1 MNVASEMGNGLTN
14 KQCRIKYD
22 YLIKLGKVSIDKA
35 EIMDAANTPDPG
47 YVYDD
52 DVVKA
57 FNNRPKK
64 KVKRKSTVCSTIMV

>member
-14 KQCRIKYD
+14 VQCINKYFK
-22 YLIKLGKVSIDKA
+22 LIKQGKVSIDKA
-35 EIMDAANTPDPG
+35 KIVDAANTPDPS

-57 FNNRPKK
+57 FNNRQKK
-64 KVKRKSTVCSTIMV
+64 KVTRKSRVWK

>member
-1 MNVASEMGNGLTN
+1 MNVASELGNGLTN
-14 KQCRIKYD
+14 VQCINKWR
-22 YLIKLGKVSIDKA
+22 KLNAKGKVSIDEA
-35 EIMDAANTPDPG
+35 EYMDAANTPDPS

-64 KVKRKSTVCSTIMV
+64 KVIRKSSVWSTIMV

>member
-1 MNVASEMGNGLTN
+1 MNVASEMGNELTN
-14 KQCRIKYD
+14 RQCRRKYD
-22 YLIKLGKVSIDKA
+22 YLIELGKVSIDEA
-35 EIMDAANTPDPG
+35 EIMDAANTPDPS

-64 KVKRKSTVCSTIMV
+64 KVKKKSRVWSTIMV

>member
-14 KQCRIKYD
+14 NQCRIKYY
-22 YLIKLGKVSIDKA
+22 YLIELGKVSIDKA
-35 EIMDAANTPDPG
+35 EIMDAANTPDPS

-64 KVKRKSTVCSTIMV
+64 KVKRKSRVWSTIMV

>member
-1 MNVASEMGNGLTN
+1 MGNGLTN
-14 KQCRIKYD
+14 RQCEDKWR
-22 YLIKLGKVSIDKA
+22 KLNAKGKVSIDEA
-35 EIMDAANTPDPG
+35 EIMDAAFTPDPS

-64 KVKRKSTVCSTIMV
+64 KVTRKNRVWSPEMV

>member
-14 KQCRIKYD
+14 VHCKDKWR
-22 YLIKLGKVSIDKA
+22 KLNAKGKVSIDEA
-35 EIMDAANTPDPG
+35 EIMDAANTPDPS

-64 KVKRKSTVCSTIMV
+64 KVKRKSRVWSTLMV

>member
-14 KQCRIKYD
+14 RQCMNKYFR
-22 YLIKLGKVSIDKA
+22 LIKLGKVSIDEA
-35 EIMDAANTPDPG
+35 EYMDAANTPDPS

-57 FNNRPKK
+57 FINRPKK
-64 KVKRKSTVCSTIMV
+64 MLTRKSRVWSTIMV

>member
-14 KQCRIKYD
+14 EQCITKYD

-35 EIMDAANTPDPG
+35 EYLAAANTSDPG

-64 KVKRKSTVCSTIMV
+64 MLTRKSRVWSTIMV

>member
-14 KQCRIKYD
+14 RQCLDKWR
-22 YLIKLGKVSIDKA
+22 KLNVKWKVSIDEA
-35 EIMDAANTPDPG
+35 EIMDAANTLDPS

-57 FNNRPKK
+57 FNNIPKK
-64 KVKRKSTVCSTIMV
+64 MVTRKNRVWSIIMV

>member
-14 KQCRIKYD
+14 KQCINKYEN
-22 YLIKLGKVSIDKA
+22 LIKQGKVSIDEA
-35 EIMDAANTPDPG
+35 EYMDAAYTPDPS

-64 KVKRKSTVCSTIMV
+64 MLTRKSRVWSTIMV

>member
-1 MNVASEMGNGLTN
+1 MNVASEMGNRLTN
-14 KQCRIKYD
+14 VQCINKYFE
-22 YLIKLGKVSIDKA
+22 LIKLGRISIDKA
-35 EIMDAANTPDPG
+35 EIMDAANTPDPS

-64 KVKRKSTVCSTIMV
+64 KVTRKSRVWSAEMV

>member
-1 MNVASEMGNGLTN
+1 MGNGLTSV
-14 KQCRIKYD
+14 QCRNKHFE
-22 YLIKLGKVSIDKA
+22 LIEQGKVSIDKA
-35 EIMDAANTPDPG
+35 EIMDAANTPDPS

-64 KVKRKSTVCSTIMV
+64 KVTRKSRVWSAEMV

>member
-1 MNVASEMGNGLTN
+1 MGNGLTN
-14 KQCRIKYD
+14 EQCRRKYD
-22 YLIKLGKVSIDKA
+22 YLIELGKVSIDEA
-35 EIMDAANTPDPG
+35 EYMDAANTPDPS

-64 KVKRKSTVCSTIMV
+64 KVIRKSSVWSTIMV